1 MSLADRSYTTRYAQ
15 KRARILALEFNAAR
29 YRNQTTGAII
39 IPLVGPG
46 GVGVADSDRAAR
58 ALGQR
63 RIWRE
68 TNPACVGTLPNDL
81 ADFGDR
87 AGLTVSVN
95 PPNAQG
101 DNCCPVVPIPVV
113 VVG

>member
-15 KRARILALEFNAAR
+15 KRARLLALEFNAAR

-68 TNPACVGTLPNDL
+68 TNPAPGTGTLPNDL
-81 ADFGDR
+81 ATGGNH

-95 PPNAQG
+95 PPNAEG
-101 DNCCPVVPIPVV
+101 NNCCPVVPVV
-113 VVG
+113 ELVG